1 MSEEI
6 LAPILTVAVLVA
18 LVLWIPTLGVCNAR
32 CQSILRWRSNR
43 TGKAVESE
51 LAPIEVAQ

>member
-6 LAPILTVAVLVA
+6 LAPILTVVILVA
-18 LVLWIPTLGVCNAR
+18 LVLWVPTLHVCNAR

-43 TGKAVESE
+43 ARRDATQKATQ
-51 LAPIEVAQ
+51 IETAQ